1 MVYPSALDFSSL
13 RHRVGQAALRIDD
26 GLRRRNNVFEYTK
39 DPQCVFRIQ
48 ITEAL
53 QDIDLANGDAVH
65 TGDRLISLHL
75 WNEHVPAIPPD
86 GPSFAWGRRMGRA
99 MDASLRQLAAFMSLR
114 PDLDSVVAIRGNMA
128 ESTVQTAAQLL
139 RIMRHFGF
147 ESLAQEPAV
156 SWGQKLHQFGE
167 NILVL
172 LILLTVNPVAARTG
186 VLSRVR
192 FDVLLSRR
200 SFNKRY
206 GPSALTDCTHSNALN
221 ETGTDPKSAA
231 ARNCPAP
238 GQRTHAINARAR
250 PRGDARPVGEE

>member
-1 MVYPSALDFSSL
+1 MVYPSALDLSSL

-26 GLRRRNNVFEYTK
+26 GLRRRNNVFEYTS

-48 ITEAL
+48 ITEAR
-53 QDIDLANGDAVH
+53 QDVDLAGGDAVR

-114 PDLDSVVAIRGNMA
+114 PDFDSVVAIRGNMA
-128 ESTVQTAAQLL
+128 ESTVQTAPQLL
-139 RIMRHFGF
+139 RIMQHFGF
-147 ESLAQEPAV
+147 ESLALEPTV
-156 SWGQKLHQFGE
+156 SWRQKLHRFGE

-172 LILLTVNPVAARTG
+172 LLLLAVNPGAARTT

-206 GPSALTDCTHSNALN
+206 GLSALADCTHANALN
-221 ETGTDPKSAA
+221 DTGTDPKSAA
-231 ARNCPAP
+231 GP
-238 GQRTHAINARAR
+238 RTS
-250 PRGDARPVGEE
+250 DD